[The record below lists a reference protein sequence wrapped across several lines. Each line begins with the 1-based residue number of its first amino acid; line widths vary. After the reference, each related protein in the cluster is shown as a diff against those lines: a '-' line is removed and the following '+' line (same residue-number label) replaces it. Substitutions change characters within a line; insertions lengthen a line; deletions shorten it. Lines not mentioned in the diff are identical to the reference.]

1 MKTYDVIVERNN
13 GHFRALFP
21 SLPNISAE
29 GATRDEAIAAAT
41 VAARQYLRK
50 VEITTVH
57 LAESITSQQDYQQSL
72 ADLAGDK
79 EGKRGESQ
87 LKVKCETMPVPEPDS
102 EPNRRWMR
110 EHRREYP
117 GQWVALDGER
127 LIAHGADS
135 QAVFAAAKL
144 DGAYL
149 PLIAYIPPAN
159 EPPFIGV

>member
-1 MKTYDVIVERNN
+1 MKPYEVIVERSN

-21 SLPNISAE
+21 ALPNISVEAT
-29 GATRDEAIAAAT
+29 TRDEAIAAAT
-41 VAARQYLRK
+41 MAAQQYLRE

-72 ADLAGDK
+72 AELAGDE
-79 EGKRGESQ
+79 EGQRGESQ
-87 LKVKCETMPVPEPDS
+87 RKVGCEITPVPEPDS